1 MYIVAIMSWF
11 DDFISQF
18 KSSDDLKAE
27 KDAFEK
33 IKVEDTKDEI
43 KVDLEKEETETPTLE
58 EIKAVIESSQEDS
71 ETKAKLDK
79 ALKALSAAAS
89 EPSAKVYSGQNLM
102 GTPSSMS
109 PYGPMANVG
118 GSPSPAFAG
127 LDTYFGGK
135 LKSIEGQLEALR
147 NALKKGA
154 NV

>member
-1 MYIVAIMSWF
+1 MSWF
-11 DDFISQF
+11 DDFIGQF

-58 EIKAVIESSQEDS
+58 EIKDIIESSQEDS

-79 ALKALSAAAS
+79 ALKALSAAS
-89 EPSAKVYSGQNLM
+89 STGSAKVYSGQNLM
-102 GTPSSMS
+102 GAPSSMS
-109 PYGPMANVG
+109 PYGPVSRAG
-118 GSPSPAFAG
+118 DSPSPLFAG

-135 LKSIEGQLEALR
+135 LKSIEGQLDALR
-147 NALKKGA
+147 KALKKGA